1 LKTSAGVCFAVVNG
15 YKKEVGRYKGR
26 KGGREREERR
36 RRERWRSGGEVI
48 MHYRNMTNTC
58 P

>member
-1 LKTSAGVCFAVVNG
+1 M
-15 YKKEVGRYKGR
+15 RRR
-26 KGGREREERR
+26 KGGTKGERREREERR
-36 RRERWRSGGEVI
+36 RKERWRSGGEII